1 MSVGKLMAAG
11 LGAAT
16 VVVLAYR
23 AYINS
28 YTLHPKSKDSIVRAA
43 FGQLPPPATADAA
56 AFNRASRSV
65 AWAYTQLRVQAKQA
79 KGRCSYREGDPLLEA
94 IAQMTEAYL
103 DLIESAGNTMTEDE
117 RLLWARSQTK
127 LAEEQLGIHFHDATA
142 APKRNLFRR
151 VAMKLQRDDTVAAV
165 AQSA

>member
-1 MSVGKLMAAG
+1 MSAGKLMAAG
-11 LGAAT
+11 LGTAT

-28 YTLHPKSKDSIVRAA
+28 YTLHPKSKDPIVRAA
-43 FGQLPPPATADAA
+43 FGLLPPPATADAVV
-56 AFNRASRSV
+56 FKRASRSV
-65 AWAYTQLRVQAKQA
+65 AWAYTQLRTQAKQA
-79 KGRCSYREGDPLLEA
+79 KGRCSYREDDPLLEA

-103 DLIESAGNTMTEDE
+103 NLIESAGNTMTEDE

-127 LAEEQLGIHFHDATA
+127 LAEEQLGIHFYDATP
-142 APKRNLFRR
+142 APKRSLFRR
-151 VAMKLQRDDTVAAV
+151 AAMVLRRDDAVPAA